1 MNILSLS
8 SIQIPIGV
16 LLDIFNICEFKLISK
31 KSVVCMIRQKNI
43 SIKQCKQRSI
53 IYYLKTHK
61 VVKIDHFLC
70 LFDQSFHIQGIYVR
84 KIDANCSK

>member
-1 MNILSLS
+1 
-8 SIQIPIGV
+8 
-16 LLDIFNICEFKLISK
+16 
-31 KSVVCMIRQKNI
+31 MIRQKNI